1 MASEHGESTPLPGG
15 IEEWLADHTADTGA
29 DRADVLARAVASYRL
44 LTEHTDDEPLESTL
58 SEIEQRLERLETEP
72 ETNRVDELEA
82 DVEDHV
88 EDLRSRIVD
97 VLKETRSRAPADHS
111 HEPLETRLD
120 EQESS
125 TAELRA
131 SLETLGD
138 EVDAFDEEVE
148 DRLGGLESEFGPLS
162 ESVDDLESKATK
174 LAGAVVDMRKRFKRI
189 ESHVSHQTALA
200 ELLQTAAREDIS
212 SARCDDCNE
221 TVELGLLVEPAC
233 PHCRSVFDG
242 VEPGSMF
249 FKSAWLTTADRP
261 ALEAGETT
269 EQPFAST
276 NQSPNNETE
285 Q

>member
-1 MASEHGESTPLPGG
+1 MLFRS
-15 IEEWLADHTADTGA
+15 
-29 DRADVLARAVASYRL
+29 
-44 LTEHTDDEPLESTL
+44 
-58 SEIEQRLERLETEP
+58 
-72 ETNRVDELEA
+72 
-82 DVEDHV
+82 HV